1 MARRGFNDDL
11 IMASAICCW
20 IKDTALVVNKRD
32 LAYKMAFLNSMSK
45 STSMFDTK
53 ISGQRNHRKTQLE
66 KKIENREKHKE
77 LIDFGWVL
85 KG

>member
-1 MARRGFNDDL
+1 
-11 IMASAICCW
+11 
-20 IKDTALVVNKRD
+20 
-32 LAYKMAFLNSMSK
+32 MAFLNSMSK